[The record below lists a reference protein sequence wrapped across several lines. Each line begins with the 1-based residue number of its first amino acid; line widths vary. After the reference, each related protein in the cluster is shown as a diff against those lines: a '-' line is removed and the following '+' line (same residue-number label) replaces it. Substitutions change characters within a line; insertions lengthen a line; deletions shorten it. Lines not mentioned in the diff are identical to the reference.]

1 MVNWAQVFMPLAVAF
16 VVLAV
21 AVVGFS
27 RDPLGRVIT
36 AVGDAVVARLRPRTD
51 GDGAGDGFAA
61 GLEVGAKLYRFFR
74 RLTGCE
80 YIGRALIFTC
90 KVNGPDLQTGRPQR
104 VRLVIGWHER
114 ETGDAVEHPDPET
127 LYEDVFQV
135 DEHYIGL
142 LVRLLGEKIIEVVTA
157 DMPPGVLIGSLYRRE
172 GVVYAQWF
180 LLEVDRVGNTITYAS
195 VASYKRKFTPD
206 EADNLR
212 IQMERIKS
220 IYRYGNDPG
229 TAFDMPSLQLPRGPQ

>member
-1 MVNWAQVFMPLAVAF
+1 MNWNQLLLPLVVSI
-16 VVLAV
+16 VVLGV

-27 RDPLGRVIT
+27 RDPLNDIIREIGR
-36 AVGDAVVARLRPRTD
+36 AVVARLKPRAD
-51 GDGAGDGFAA
+51 GDGFAA

-74 RLTGCE
+74 RLTGST

-90 KVNGPDLQTGRPQR
+90 RVNGADLQTGRPQR
-104 VRLVIGWHER
+104 VRLVIAWHER
-114 ETGDAVEHPDPET
+114 EQGDAVEHPDPET
-127 LYEDVFQV
+127 LYEDIFQV

-142 LVRLLGEKIIEVVTA
+142 LVRLLTEKIIDVVTA
-157 DMPPGVLIGSLYRRE
+157 DLPPNVLIGSLYRRE

-180 LLEVDRVGNTITYAS
+180 LLEIDKNSNTVTYAS
-195 VASYKRKFTPD
+195 VASYKRRFTPD
-206 EADNLR
+206 EQDNLR

-229 TAFDMPSLQLPRGPQ
+229 TAFEMPRLK

>member
-1 MVNWAQVFMPLAVAF
+1 MNWNQLLLPLVVAL

-27 RDPLGRVIT
+27 KDPLNDVIREIGR
-36 AVGDAVVARLRPRTD
+36 AVVSRLKSRAD
-51 GDGAGDGFAA
+51 GDGFAA

-74 RLTGCE
+74 RLTGSN

-90 KVNGPDLQTGRPQR
+90 RVYGPDLQTGRPQR
-104 VRLVIGWHER
+104 VRLVIAWHER
-114 ETGDAVEHPDPET
+114 EAGDAVEHPDPET

-142 LVRLLGEKIIEVVTA
+142 LVRLLTEKIIEVVTA
-157 DMPPGVLIGSLYRRE
+157 DVPPNALIGSLYRRE

-180 LLEVDRVGNTITYAS
+180 LLEVDHSRNLITYAS
-195 VASYKRKFTPD
+195 VASYKRAFTPD
-206 EADNLR
+206 EQDNLR

-220 IYRYGNDPG
+220 IYRHGNDPG
-229 TAFDMPSLQLPRGPQ
+229 TAFEMPRVQ

>member
-1 MVNWAQVFMPLAVAF
+1 MSWSQVLMPLVVTLVAF
-16 VVLAV
+16 AV

-27 RDPLGRVIT
+27 RDPLNDVIR
-36 AVGDAVVARLRPRTD
+36 AVGKAVVAWLRPHPDTD
-51 GDGAGDGFAA
+51 EFAA

-74 RLTGCE
+74 RLTGSS

-90 KVNGPDLQTGRPQR
+90 RVYGPDLQTGRPQR
-104 VRLVIGWHER
+104 VRLVIAWHER
-114 ETGDAVEHPDPET
+114 EAGDAVEHPDPET

-142 LVRLLGEKIIEVVTA
+142 LVRLLTEKIIEVVTA
-157 DMPPGVLIGSLYRRE
+157 DMPPNALIGSLYRRE

-180 LLEVDRVGNTITYAS
+180 LLEVDHSRNLITYAS
-195 VASYKRKFTPD
+195 VASYKRAFTPD
-206 EADNLR
+206 EQDNLR

-220 IYRYGNDPG
+220 IYRHGNDPG
-229 TAFDMPSLQLPRGPQ
+229 TAFEMPRVQ

>member
-1 MVNWAQVFMPLAVAF
+1 MIEGVTPVNWNQILMPLVVAL

-27 RDPLGRVIT
+27 REPINDIVREVGRAI
-36 AVGDAVVARLRPRTD
+36 VARLKPRSD
-51 GDGAGDGFAA
+51 GDGFAA
-61 GLEVGAKLYRFFR
+61 GFEVGAKLYRFFR
-74 RLTGCE
+74 RLTGCG

-114 ETGDAVEHPDPET
+114 EAGDAVEHPDPET

-142 LVRLLGEKIIEVVTA
+142 LVRLLTEKIIEVVTA
-157 DMPPGVLIGSLYRRE
+157 DVPPPALIGSLYRRE

-180 LLEVDRVGNTITYAS
+180 LLEIDRLSNTITYAS

-229 TAFDMPSLQLPRGPQ
+229 TAFEMPRLK